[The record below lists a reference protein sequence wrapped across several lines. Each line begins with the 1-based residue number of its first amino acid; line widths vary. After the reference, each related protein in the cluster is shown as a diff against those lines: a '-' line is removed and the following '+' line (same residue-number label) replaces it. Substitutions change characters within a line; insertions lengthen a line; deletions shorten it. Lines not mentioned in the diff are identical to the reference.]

1 MPDDIT
7 VRDAT
12 RADVDTL
19 AQFNRHLA
27 EETED
32 KTLDPETVR
41 NGVTAVFDE
50 PARGFYLV
58 AERDERVVGS
68 LMITTEWSDWRNGAF
83 WWLQSVYVRPEDR
96 REGVYSALHRAVRR
110 RAQEDDEVC
119 GIRLYVEH
127 RNDDAQNTYEA
138 LGMTEAPYRLYG
150 EML

>member
-1 MPDDIT
+1 MPGNIT
-7 VRDAT
+7 VRAAT

-32 KTLDPETVR
+32 KTLDPTTVR
-41 NGVTAVFDE
+41 NGVEAVFDD

-58 AERDERVVGS
+58 AEREGRIAGS
-68 LMITTEWSDWRNGAF
+68 LMVTSEWSDWRNGAF

-96 REGVYSALHRAVRR
+96 RRGVYGALHRTVRR
-110 RAQEDDEVC
+110 RARAGEEVC
-119 GIRLYVEH
+119 GLRLYVEQS
-127 RNDDAQNTYEA
+127 NEDAQSTYDA
-138 LGMTEAPYRLYG
+138 LGMVEAPYRMYG